1 MPGIVGPNR
10 RGTGDWAATVWGIAY
25 NQGMSSHVAP
35 SLFTPWCRTA
45 LGATVAAL
53 LASHAWAQAPAA
65 TQEPVTTL
73 EQKTERITHEDA
85 GSRIEELRVG
95 GQTRSIE
102 VHTNTNVPGYRVEP
116 IDPSRAQDGKT
127 GSGPS
132 SWRVLNF

>member
-1 MPGIVGPNR
+1 ML
-10 RGTGDWAATVWGIAY
+10 
-25 NQGMSSHVAP
+25 AP
-35 SLFTPWCRTA
+35 SRRTA
-45 LGATVAAL
+45 LGATVAVL

-65 TQEPVTTL
+65 AIQTPVTTL

-102 VHTNTNVPGYRVEP
+102 VQTNTNVPGYRVEP
-116 IDPSRAQDGKT
+116 IDPSRSQDGKT
-127 GSGPS
+127 SSGKS